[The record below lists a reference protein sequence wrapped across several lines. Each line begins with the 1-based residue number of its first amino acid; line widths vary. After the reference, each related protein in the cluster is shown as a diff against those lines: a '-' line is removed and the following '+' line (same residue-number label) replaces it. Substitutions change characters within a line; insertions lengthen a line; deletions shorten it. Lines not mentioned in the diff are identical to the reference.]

1 MGAVSIDNQLPSG
14 IVYMGIAV
22 MILIAAAVIC
32 CIARDISEMRIL
44 WIEAEKE
51 QRRKPRNR
59 EAEKKRKKGKADL
72 RRRKKHGVNLQET
85 DLRRPDLEGIRHDHY
100 TGIPNDPV
108 QGAGYQDA
116 VPYGTEGQEQFH
128 TVYAV
133 DLHRRNREA
142 SCM

>member
-1 MGAVSIDNQLPSG
+1 MGTVSIDNQLPSG
-14 IVYMGIAV
+14 AVYLGIAV
-22 MILIAAAVIC
+22 MILMAAGMIC
-32 CIARDISEMRIL
+32 CIARDIAEMRIF
-44 WIEAEKE
+44 WIAADRE

-59 EAEKKRKKGKADL
+59 GPEKKRKKEKVDL

-116 VPYGTEGQEQFH
+116 VPCGTEG
-128 TVYAV
+128 
-133 DLHRRNREA
+133 
-142 SCM
+142 